1 MSSQHTWRDEGLRLL
16 PRHLLAGPVAVLHP
30 PLPAPDRVGAQ
41 HRVNEEQE
49 RQPRGVKSAG
59 GGPAHGAAAKH
70 VGDER
75 DEAEPGRD
83 PDSGDARDPRS
94 MRSLGLEAPPDDVWA
109 GSRLTCRPRSGAAD
123 GRAWRLAGGR
133 ETPCASSFQGREAA
147 GAGFWWQGELPPS
160 RRQGVVE
167 CFGEAPRVPPV
178 HPALAAPPRPRL
190 HGCPK
195 PPGRDDLGLLAADR
209 ALGRI
214 SVRTAAHRARLVRRH
229 GNGERVR
236 VRHGRH
242 AGCRGRRGASGP
254 PGHGWHRRARGR
266 VPVRAHECALQASRR
281 QSCRAERG
289 VDTTH
294 HDHAGGHVDNGPD
307 AVEATQDFT
316 WMRSATSSWC
326 AAELGACVRRHPV
339 WCVADPRDAWPRACG
354 HT

>member
-1 MSSQHTWRDEGLRLL
+1 MSSQHTWRDEGLRLH

-30 PLPAPDRVGAQ
+30 PLPAPECVGAQ
-41 HRVNEEQE
+41 QRVNEDQE

-83 PDSGDARDPRS
+83 PDSGDARDL
-94 MRSLGLEAPPDDVWA
+94 RSLGLEAPPDDVWA
-109 GSRLTCRPRSGAAD
+109 GGRLTCRARSGAAD
-123 GRAWRLAGGR
+123 GRAWRLAGRPRNTLCFVQRQGGSR
-133 ETPCASSFQGREAA
+133 CWVLVAGCTTSVSAAVASSSA
-147 GAGFWWQGELPPS
+147 S
-160 RRQGVVE
+160 
-167 CFGEAPRVPPV
+167 GEAPRVPPV

-190 HGCPK
+190 HGCPE
-195 PPGRDDLGLLAADR
+195 PLGRDDLGLLAAVR

-214 SVRTAAHRARLVRRH
+214 SVRTAAHRARLVRRN

-236 VRHGRH
+236 ARHGRH

-281 QSCRAERG
+281 PSCRAERG

-294 HDHAGGHVDNGPD
+294 HDHAGGHVDDGPD
-307 AVEATQDFT
+307 AVEATQDLT

-326 AAELGACVRRHPV
+326 AAELGACVRRDPV
-339 WCVADPRDAWPRACG
+339 WCLADPRDAWPRACG

>member
-1 MSSQHTWRDEGLRLL
+1 MNATKRNPGGILTQVMHATRGRCGRSAS
-16 PRHLLAGPVAVLHP
+16 RHRPTTSGQAADSPVGRGRGRPTAGP
-30 PLPAPDRVGAQ
+30 GAL
-41 HRVNEEQE
+41 R
-49 RQPRGVKSAG
+49 
-59 GGPAHGAAAKH
+59 AAAKRP
-70 VGDER
+70 VLR
-75 DEAEPGRD
+75 SKAGRQ
-83 PDSGDARDPRS
+83 PV
-94 MRSLGLEAPPDDVWA
+94 LG
-109 GSRLTCRPRSGAAD
+109 S
-123 GRAWRLAGGR
+123 GGR
-133 ETPCASSFQGREAA
+133 VNYLRLGGS
-147 GAGFWWQGELPPS
+147 
-160 RRQGVVE
+160 GVVE
-167 CFGEAPRVPPV
+167 CSGEAPRVPPV

-195 PPGRDDLGLLAADR
+195 PLGRDDLGLLAADR
-209 ALGRI
+209 ALERI

-289 VDTTH
+289 VDTTQ

-307 AVEATQDFT
+307 AVEATQDLT

>member
-1 MSSQHTWRDEGLRLL
+1 MLGSGGRVHYLRL
-16 PRHLLAGPVAVLHP
+16 
-30 PLPAPDRVGAQ
+30 
-41 HRVNEEQE
+41 
-49 RQPRGVKSAG
+49 G
-59 GGPAHGAAAKH
+59 G
-70 VGDER
+70 
-75 DEAEPGRD
+75 
-83 PDSGDARDPRS
+83 S
-94 MRSLGLEAPPDDVWA
+94 
-109 GSRLTCRPRSGAAD
+109 
-123 GRAWRLAGGR
+123 
-133 ETPCASSFQGREAA
+133 
-147 GAGFWWQGELPPS
+147 
-160 RRQGVVE
+160 GVVE
-167 CFGEAPRVPPV
+167 CSGEAPRVPPV

-195 PPGRDDLGLLAADR
+195 PLGGDDLDLLAAVR

-266 VPVRAHECALQASRR
+266 VPVRAHEYALQASRR

-294 HDHAGGHVDNGPD
+294 HDHAGGHVDDGPD
-307 AVEATQDFT
+307 AVEATQDLT
-316 WMRSATSSWC
+316 WMRSATSSWR
-326 AAELGACVRRHPV
+326 AAELGACVRRDPV
-339 WCVADPRDAWPRACG
+339 WCLADPRDAWPRACG